1 MSGVQPRPLWLL
13 AELTYACPLQCPYC
27 SNPVDFA
34 LTRGELRTAQWVDT
48 LREARALGAAQLGF
62 SGGEPLVRRDL
73 EELVCEARALGYY
86 TNLITSSIG
95 MDAGRVRRLKEA
107 GLDHI
112 QVSFQA
118 SDAALGDYL
127 AGTDAF
133 AHKVE
138 MARAVKAEGYPM
150 VLNVVIHRHNI
161 ERTDAILDLA
171 LELEADYVELA
182 NTQYYGW
189 AFHNRRQLLPTREQ
203 VRRSEAVARRYREQH
218 GGRMKILYV
227 IPDYYAERP
236 KPCMNGWGQVFLSVA
251 PDGTATPCQGARM
264 LPGLEFPKVTE
275 HSLAWIWNESPAFKP
290 LSGHGLDAGAVP
302 ELSRARQGFRR
313 LSLSG
318 LPRHR
323 RRIASGSGMRPL
335 AGPRGN
341 RSHGGR
347 GEQRSPGAGRRGPG
361 APVPQPPQFPGTAL
375 VALASTR
382 SGRPAR
388 RDPSVPRPGPLTG
401 RAAGYLSGR
410 VSRAPPVAPGT
421 WSHTPR

>member
-34 LTRGELRTAQWVDT
+34 LTRGELSTAQWVDT
-48 LREARALGAAQLGF
+48 LREARSLGAAQLGF

-73 EELVCEARALGYY
+73 EDLVAEARTLGYY

-127 AGTDAF
+127 AGTKAF
-133 AHKVE
+133 AHKVA

-150 VLNVVIHRHNI
+150 VMNVVIHRHNI
-161 ERTDAILDLA
+161 DRTDAILDLA

-189 AFHNRRQLLPTREQ
+189 AFHNRLQLLPTREQ
-203 VRRSEAVARRYREQH
+203 VRRSEAVAKRYREQH
-218 GGRMKILYV
+218 GDRMKILYV

-236 KPCMNGWGQVFLSVA
+236 KPCMNGWGKVFLSVA

-275 HSLAWIWNESPAFKP
+275 HSLAWIWNESPAFNRYRGTDWMQEPCRTCPERDKDFGGCRCQAYLVTGDASRADP
-290 LSGHGLDAGAVP
+290 VCSLSPDRGAIDRMVDAVNSAPPTQDGVVP
-302 ELSRARQGFRR
+302 ELLFRNPRNSRA
-313 LSLSG
+313 LHS
-318 LPRHR
+318 
-323 RRIASGSGMRPL
+323 
-335 AGPRGN
+335 
-341 RSHGGR
+341 
-347 GEQRSPGAGRRGPG
+347 
-361 APVPQPPQFPGTAL
+361 
-375 VALASTR
+375 
-382 SGRPAR
+382 
-388 RDPSVPRPGPLTG
+388 
-401 RAAGYLSGR
+401 
-410 VSRAPPVAPGT
+410 
-421 WSHTPR
+421 

>member
-34 LTRGELRTAQWVDT
+34 LTRGELSTAQWVDT
-48 LREARALGAAQLGF
+48 LREARSLGAAQLGF

-73 EELVCEARALGYY
+73 EDLVAEARTLGYY

-127 AGTDAF
+127 AGTKAF
-133 AHKVE
+133 AHKVA

-150 VLNVVIHRHNI
+150 VMNVVIHRHNI
-161 ERTDAILDLA
+161 DRTDAILDLA

-189 AFHNRRQLLPTREQ
+189 AFHNRLQLLPTREQ
-203 VRRSEAVARRYREQH
+203 VRRSEAVAKRYREQH
-218 GGRMKILYV
+218 GDRMKILYV

-236 KPCMNGWGQVFLSVA
+236 KPCMNGWGKVFLSVA
-251 PDGTATPCQGARM
+251 PDGTAIPCQGARM

-275 HSLAWIWNESPAFKP
+275 HSLAWIWNESPAFNRYRGTDWMQEPCRTCPERDKDFGGCRCQAYLVTGDASRADP
-290 LSGHGLDAGAVP
+290 VCSLSPDRGAIDRMVDAVNSAPPTQDGVVP
-302 ELSRARQGFRR
+302 ELLFRNPRNSRA
-313 LSLSG
+313 LHS
-318 LPRHR
+318 
-323 RRIASGSGMRPL
+323 
-335 AGPRGN
+335 
-341 RSHGGR
+341 
-347 GEQRSPGAGRRGPG
+347 
-361 APVPQPPQFPGTAL
+361 
-375 VALASTR
+375 
-382 SGRPAR
+382 
-388 RDPSVPRPGPLTG
+388 
-401 RAAGYLSGR
+401 
-410 VSRAPPVAPGT
+410 
-421 WSHTPR
+421 